1 MLNVMILYLGESY
14 QIFKMLILGEQI
26 HCLFLN
32 RCFYLS
38 KLVGNY
44 ATHNPEE
51 GEECAKI
58 IQEFKNLPLQLLDQC
73 NDAREAQMIL
83 EDQTGSSKFFRDP
96 NKMLLP
102 RLHLAIEHNN
112 RGISLPIQYFL
123 LL

>member
-1 MLNVMILYLGESY
+1 
-14 QIFKMLILGEQI
+14 MLILGEKKI
-26 HCLFLN
+26 FFFLN

-44 ATHNPEE
+44 AKHNPEE

-112 RGISLPIQYFL
+112 RGFSLLVTI
-123 LL
+123 

>member
-1 MLNVMILYLGESY
+1 MIFL
-14 QIFKMLILGEQI
+14 
-26 HCLFLN
+26 LN

-44 ATHNPEE
+44 AIHNPEE
-51 GEECAKI
+51 GEECKKI

-123 LL
+123 IL